1 MAIIDIE
8 QPASVFLDSLKDKSN
23 STYDRLVIGAAIH
36 QNGSVL
42 VVQRAAHERSFP
54 NQWEIPG
61 GGVDPGET
69 IKQAIIRE
77 VREETG
83 LDVTQI
89 TGQFASFEYLTSKY
103 QEGHS
108 DDINADKQLSVRS
121 LQLNFCVMVQPEQTV
136 KLAPEE
142 HQAYSWC
149 TLQNIDEYQMTP
161 EMKTVV
167 SNALAA
173 IKTQI

>member
-1 MAIIDIE
+1 MTIVDID
-8 QPASVFLDSLKDKSN
+8 QTASVFLDSLKTGSN
-23 STYDRLVIGAAIH
+23 SAYDRLVIGAAIH

-69 IKQAIIRE
+69 IKEAVIRE

-103 QEGHS
+103 QEGQS
-108 DDINADKQLSVRS
+108 DDVDVKQLSVRS
-121 LQLNFCVMVQPEQTV
+121 LQLNFCVTVQPGQTV

-149 TLQNIDEYQMTP
+149 TLQNIDEYQMTS

-173 IKTQI
+173 IK